1 MGTGTT
7 YPSTSTIYMPTTTTG
22 ITVLTSETTHDCNDT
37 KESTIMPETTTMKEI
52 TTTEATT
59 TSVETTTHD
68 CDHGVE
74 STVDITTETTSLL
87 STIMTSLSSLI
98 PITNSHSGTGANC
111 HLTQTAIQTMVTNM
125 SMKNASAFEVVE
137 QMDKEW

>member
-1 MGTGTT
+1 
-7 YPSTSTIYMPTTTTG
+7 
-22 ITVLTSETTHDCNDT
+22 
-37 KESTIMPETTTMKEI
+37 MKEI
-52 TTTEATT
+52 TTTEETT

-68 CDHGVE
+68 CDGVE
-74 STVDITTETTSLL
+74 STVDLTTETASLL

-98 PITNSHSGTGANC
+98 PITNSQSGNGANC

-137 QMDKEW
+137 QMDKEWKNIYDFLYAICQTRTFDIRIEFYVDF